1 MVALPWDA
9 GEVADQSSEDIAMCA
24 GLVQTY
30 RAFAYNNAW
39 ANHRLLGACAEL
51 TQGEFEAE
59 RTSFFPNSAGNAEPH
74 LPG

>member
-1 MVALPWDA
+1 
-9 GEVADQSSEDIAMCA
+9 MCV

-39 ANHRLLGACAEL
+39 ANRRLLGACAEL

-59 RTSFFPNSAGNAEPH
+59 RAGFFPIEPH
-74 LPG
+74 SCR